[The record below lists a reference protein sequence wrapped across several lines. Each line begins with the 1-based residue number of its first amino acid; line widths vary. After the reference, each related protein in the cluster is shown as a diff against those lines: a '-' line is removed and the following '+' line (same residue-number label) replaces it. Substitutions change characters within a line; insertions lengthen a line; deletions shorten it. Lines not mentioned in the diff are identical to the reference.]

1 VVDVMRTNQGFT
13 LFELLVGLAIIGIL
27 VAIGLPKLNDFTAK
41 LRVDEQIAQ
50 LNRLVLTAR
59 NTAINTGKSVT
70 LCPHDGNVNNSCN
83 TNWNS
88 TISVFIDADANLK
101 PDDSKAIVKVKESV
115 RSQDILTFAAS
126 ALTYAPDGRIKGN
139 GGNLFIYCPNG
150 DSNLARGLM
159 ISVTGQAYA
168 TSDIDN
174 DGKDEDRNN
183 NELSCP

>member
-1 VVDVMRTNQGFT
+1 VVDVMRANQGFT

-41 LRVDEQIAQ
+41 LRVDEQISQ

-59 NTAINTGKSVT
+59 NTAINSGKSVT
-70 LCPHDGNVNNSCN
+70 LCPHDGSISSSCN

-88 TISVFIDADANLK
+88 KISVFIDTDTNLK
-101 PDDSKAIVKVKESV
+101 PDDSNAIVKVKEAI
-115 RSQDILTFAAS
+115 RAQDTLTFAAS
-126 ALTYAPDGRIKGN
+126 ALTFGPDGRIKGN
-139 GGNLFIYCPNG
+139 GGNIFIYCPNG
-150 DSNLARGLM
+150 DNKLARGLM

-183 NELSCP
+183 NELSCE